1 MSRVTRMVA
10 ECSCVY
16 IRTYRARSHLLYVVG
31 AQEEHSHALLSHFCC
46 ERHSLE
52 TRPSDIFTTY
62 SVYPVSQPTQLSY
75 SVQQS
80 RGQCSSCNMS
90 VLHRYPLMCVSHDR
104 EWLQETSPRS
114 KRESAAGW
122 HVVEAFSIAHSLPKV
137 MSRHSGD

>member
-1 MSRVTRMVA
+1 METLGCMPGIKKKDEPSMLPVRRCQGSHGWLPSAPAFT
-10 ECSCVY
+10 Y
-16 IRTYRARSHLLYVVG
+16 IRTYRARSHLYVVG

-80 RGQCSSCNMS
+80 RGQCSSYNMS
-90 VLHRYPLMCVSHDR
+90 VLH
-104 EWLQETSPRS
+104 
-114 KRESAAGW
+114 
-122 HVVEAFSIAHSLPKV
+122 
-137 MSRHSGD
+137 